1 MVIFE
6 TDRIILRDLSLTDS
20 EAYFEMMGNPNVM
33 NMVPVPVMSRKES
46 DEHLL
51 KAISGELKKLR
62 KVVLYAAELKSS
74 NEFIG
79 IAAYLINDQE
89 ENELGY
95 RLLEKFWR
103 QGYGT
108 EIAKGLIDYGF
119 STLNFDLIT
128 ADCDQKNLGS
138 ARILERLM
146 ATKTEYYS
154 EKYKC
159 NDFRFYLKRAEWEK
173 IQS

>member
-1 MVIFE
+1 MQILE
-6 TDRIILRDLSLTDS
+6 TKRLVVRELELSDTD
-20 EAYFEMMGNPNVM
+20 AYFEMMGNPNVM

-95 RLLEKFWR
+95 RLLEKFWP
-103 QGYGT
+103 
-108 EIAKGLIDYGF
+108 
-119 STLNFDLIT
+119 
-128 ADCDQKNLGS
+128 
-138 ARILERLM
+138 
-146 ATKTEYYS
+146 
-154 EKYKC
+154 
-159 NDFRFYLKRAEWEK
+159 
-173 IQS
+173 